1 MIYEFDYA
9 GSVEHLTD
17 EERDAFAKD
26 LDDAMPGG
34 KHGGCDGFNI
44 DRKEFCCWGWYDDDD
59 DNPDYASGIS
69 RVLVKY
75 DIDWQGGTEEYE
87 PEPDW
92 GKMTGG
98 IDDY

>member
-44 DRKEFCCWGWYDDDD
+44 DRKDFC
-59 DNPDYASGIS
+59 
-69 RVLVKY
+69 
-75 DIDWQGGTEEYE
+75 
-87 PEPDW
+87 
-92 GKMTGG
+92 
-98 IDDY
+98 